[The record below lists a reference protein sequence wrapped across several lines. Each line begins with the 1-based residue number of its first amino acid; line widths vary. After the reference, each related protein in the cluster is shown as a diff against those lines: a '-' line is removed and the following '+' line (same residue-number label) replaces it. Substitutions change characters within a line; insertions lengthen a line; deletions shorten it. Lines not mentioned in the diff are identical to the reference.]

1 MQHTINHSLPALLII
16 ASSLWIAGCHVDKLD
31 FETENNF
38 HLNASPH
45 EFDVKTK
52 QDDPRMNMI
61 YIDGQDFLV
70 STGFVIPDTTL
81 YHNDYSVK
89 YVNSTAREV
98 IGKWFTLKQIDDYTI
113 HITVDENNSDKDRS
127 LDIQLIWRA
136 ADNFI
141 YIKQTKK

>member
-16 ASSLWIAGCHVDKLD
+16 ISSLWIAGCHVDNLD

-52 QDDPRMNMI
+52 QDNPGMNML
-61 YIDGQDFLV
+61 YIDGREFWLG
-70 STGFVIPDTTL
+70 SLFIMPDTTI

-89 YVNSTAREV
+89 YVKSSPREV
-98 IGKWFTLKQIDDYTI
+98 IGKWFTLKK
-113 HITVDENNSDKDRS
+113 VDH
-127 LDIQLIWRA
+127 
-136 ADNFI
+136 
-141 YIKQTKK
+141 Y